1 MSSDW
6 YDKVAVAELVQ
17 TERAAR
23 DQGQWE
29 RLAACYHPDSLVSI
43 SWIETTGPEFVEASK
58 KAFAAGVRHLH
69 QMAPSIVTLNG
80 DRALAES
87 GCAILLPGRVGDVAV
102 TVTSQARLHVRA
114 ERREGRW
121 GIVGLRPVYFIDS
134 VAAQVPGE
142 VPMFD
147 AERLERYRESYRFL
161 SYVLVESGKTP
172 RPDLAGAD
180 RPDLAEAMLAGEQ
193 AWLEG
198 K

>member
-1 MSSDW
+1 VSQAW
-6 YDKVAVAELVQ
+6 EDKLAVAELVQ

-23 DQGQWE
+23 DQGQWD

-43 SWIETTGPEFVEASK
+43 SWIETMGPEFVEASK

-69 QMAPSIVTLNG
+69 QMAPTIVTLNG

-87 GCAILLPGRVGDVAV
+87 GCAILLPGKVGDVAV

-114 ERREGRW
+114 ERRDGRW

-134 VAAQVPGE
+134 VAAQIPGE
-142 VPMFD
+142 VPVFD
-147 AERLERYRESYRFL
+147 AERLESYRPSYRFL
-161 SYVLVESGKTP
+161 SYVLEEGGKTP

-180 RPDLAEAMLAGEQ
+180 RPHLIDVMLAEEAG
-193 AWLEG
+193 WLG
-198 K
+198 G

>member
-1 MSSDW
+1 MSQAW
-6 YDKVAVAELVQ
+6 EDKLAVAELVQ

-43 SWIETTGPEFVEASK
+43 SWIETSGPEFVEASR

-69 QMAPSIVTLNG
+69 QMAPTIVSLNG

-87 GCAILLPGRVGDVAV
+87 GCAILLPGKVGDVAV

-134 VAAQVPGE
+134 VAAQIPGE
-142 VPMFD
+142 VPVFD
-147 AERLERYRESYRFL
+147 AERLDSYRQSYRFL

-172 RPDLAGAD
+172 RPDLAGTD
-180 RPDLAEAMLAGEQ
+180 RPHLVDVMLAEEAG
-193 AWLEG
+193 WLG
-198 K
+198 G